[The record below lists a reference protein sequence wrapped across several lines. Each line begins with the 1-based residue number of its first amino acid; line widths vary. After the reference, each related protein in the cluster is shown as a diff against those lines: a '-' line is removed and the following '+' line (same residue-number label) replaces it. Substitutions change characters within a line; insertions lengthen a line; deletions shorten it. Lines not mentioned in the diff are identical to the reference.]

1 MSDIYLLFFY
11 HYHHQYV
18 TLDDIM
24 NLVGNDSHISE
35 ENMRKMW
42 GDSTKA
48 VNCTKAHIL
57 FDEFLLLMKG
67 QTREAVEGEG
77 VMKGR
82 VAEEKSDGFQT
93 GTKKSILLPS
103 GDRVTVDGRIVET
116 SSLTPT
122 AERPLK
128 TPLMPLTPI
137 TSGSDD
143 AMGIEDT
150 PLSMDDD
157 DDLKVPP
164 SPFGLMPSLTPPS
177 SPKRTA
183 LDYVSPIASARHKM
197 LSPLMGVDQDKA
209 SELPSILPI
218 PKPAKYVRKRSRSF
232 DEKDFKK
239 AEAPLFTS
247 DARRAVALPG
257 RDSAINDKNKS
268 ALQVNRQLYRA
279 HRQMRL
285 AVFEAS
291 KRFEEQQ
298 AEHARNYLLAQE
310 AENNK
315 GPPKIAGL
323 VMRRVENKTASS
335 EEVKKLLETNRKEQQ
350 SLMEVASK
358 RGGRGRRTRKKT
370 ISDMSGMMGSLSTDD
385 LSNVTEQAAAATD
398 SLPPLPSVIET
409 GQDLDLV
416 RGATVPGEFKKVKD
430 PFGAHGKYAN
440 VYDPNKGGVYWL

>member
-1 MSDIYLLFFY
+1 
-11 HYHHQYV
+11 
-18 TLDDIM
+18 
-24 NLVGNDSHISE
+24 
-35 ENMRKMW
+35 
-42 GDSTKA
+42 
-48 VNCTKAHIL
+48 
-57 FDEFLLLMKG
+57 
-67 QTREAVEGEG
+67 
-77 VMKGR
+77 
-82 VAEEKSDGFQT
+82 
-93 GTKKSILLPS
+93 
-103 GDRVTVDGRIVET
+103 
-116 SSLTPT
+116 
-122 AERPLK
+122 
-128 TPLMPLTPI
+128 
-137 TSGSDD
+137 
-143 AMGIEDT
+143 
-150 PLSMDDD
+150 
-157 DDLKVPP
+157 
-164 SPFGLMPSLTPPS
+164 
-177 SPKRTA
+177 
-183 LDYVSPIASARHKM
+183 
-197 LSPLMGVDQDKA
+197 
-209 SELPSILPI
+209 
-218 PKPAKYVRKRSRSF
+218 
-232 DEKDFKK
+232 
-239 AEAPLFTS
+239 
-247 DARRAVALPG
+247 
-257 RDSAINDKNKS
+257 
-268 ALQVNRQLYRA
+268 
-279 HRQMRL
+279 
-285 AVFEAS
+285 VFEAS

>member
-1 MSDIYLLFFY
+1 
-11 HYHHQYV
+11 
-18 TLDDIM
+18 M

-35 ENMRKMW
+35 ESMRKMW

-48 VNCTKAHIL
+48 VNCKKAHIL

-77 VMKGR
+77 VTKGR

-93 GTKKSILLPS
+93 GADNSILLAS

-116 SSLTPT
+116 SSVTSSLTPT
-122 AERPLK
+122 AEQPLL

-143 AMGIEDT
+143 AMAVLDT
-150 PLSMDDD
+150 PLSMDDED
-157 DDLKVPP
+157 DWKVPP
-164 SPFGLMPSLTPPS
+164 SPFGLMPSLTPPAT
-177 SPKRTA
+177 PKRSA
-183 LDYVSPIASARHKM
+183 EDYVSPIANSIHKM
-197 LSPLMGVDQDKA
+197 SPSSLGADQDKS
-209 SELPSILPI
+209 SELPTIPPI
-218 PKPAKYVRKRSRSF
+218 PKPGRYVRTRSRSF

-239 AEAPLFTS
+239 ADVQLFTA
-247 DARRAVALPG
+247 DVRRAVALPG

-298 AEHARNYLLAQE
+298 AEHARNYLIAQE
-310 AENNK
+310 AENDK
-315 GPPKIAGL
+315 SPPKIAGL
-323 VMRRVENKTASS
+323 IMRRVENKTSSS

-370 ISDMSGMMGSLSTDD
+370 ISDMSGMMGSLSQDD
-385 LSNVTEQAAAATD
+385 LSNIVAQATAATD
-398 SLPPLPSVIET
+398 PLPPLPSVIET
-409 GQDLDLV
+409 GPDLDLV
-416 RGATVPGEFKKVKD
+416 RGATVPGEFKKVRD
-430 PFGAHGKYAN
+430 PFGAHGKYGITD
-440 VYDPNKGGVYWL
+440 DPNNGGVYWL